1 VPVFRHLVVARTL
14 ILGSIAYVFL
24 EAFMEDR
31 IRFVTHKNAKVLL
44 IDLSNCK
51 PDEVTQLCRLVPN
64 YVTAEPRGSLLL
76 LADFSGAKFDKA
88 AVASL
93 KEGTVY
99 DRPHLKRSA
108 WVGTETLPKVFYENI
123 KAFSQRD
130 LPTFKTRDDALDWL
144 VEGSP
149 AA

>member
-1 VPVFRHLVVARTL
+1 
-14 ILGSIAYVFL
+14 
-24 EAFMEDR
+24 MEER
-31 IRFVTHKNAKVLL
+31 IRFVTHKNNKVLL
-44 IDLSNCK
+44 VDLSNCT
-51 PDEVTQLCRLVPN
+51 PDEVSQLCRLVPS

-88 AVASL
+88 AIASL

-144 VEGSP
+144 VREVP

>member
-1 VPVFRHLVVARTL
+1 
-14 ILGSIAYVFL
+14 
-24 EAFMEDR
+24 MEDR

-44 IDLSNCK
+44 VDLSNCS
-51 PDEVTQLCRLVPN
+51 PTEVAQLCHMVPS

-99 DRPHLKRSA
+99 DRPAS
-108 WVGTETLPKVFYENI
+108 E
-123 KAFSQRD
+123 AFGLGWNRNSGKSFLREHQS
-130 LPTFKTRDDALDWL
+130 LLTA
-144 VEGSP
+144 
-149 AA
+149 